1 MPPLG
6 NKGKAKVKENRQ
18 SRSRNTTP
26 SSVLSAPGSGSIPGV
41 TAYLEIPLGSLSV
54 PLNLQYEDLLE
65 SHGGTGGIPE
75 PKSLKALAHDLK
87 SLSELAVT
95 REVACD
101 GAMRNLSNRRKLKL
115 EEDLEPPRTIPAETP
130 ALLPG
135 GESVEPSGGLKQTA
149 EDEMGR
155 VAEPGKVKKKKDQV
169 KARDER
175 PLTHGAHGVARQD
188 GADATPKG
196 KH

>member
-6 NKGKAKVKENRQ
+6 NKSKTKVKENRQ

-26 SSVLSAPGSGSIPGV
+26 SSVLSAPGSGSIAGI
-41 TAYLEIPLGSLSV
+41 TAYLEIPVASLTV
-54 PLNLQYEDLLE
+54 PSNLQYDDLLE
-65 SHGGTGGIPE
+65 NHGGTGGIPE
-75 PKSLKALAHDLK
+75 PRNLKALAQDLK
-87 SLSELAVT
+87 TLSELAQV
-95 REVACD
+95 REIACD

-115 EEDLEPPRTIPAETP
+115 EEDLEPRTIRAETP
-130 ALLPG
+130 GLLSSEAPAEVPG
-135 GESVEPSGGLKQTA
+135 GSKRST
-149 EDEMGR
+149 EDE
-155 VAEPGKVKKKKDQV
+155 VDKAAEPGKLKKKKDQV
-169 KARDER
+169 KAREER